1 MFGPSRNLRE
11 AMNQICK
18 VFLKYPPIYNDFY
31 DTNFLCNFAAEK
43 WQFNIFWALQAIE
56 KMMKGYE
63 SANTELRVNCLKN
76 IQAIINETFEESVN
90 FLSEFTAN
98 MANRT
103 KRKRNRNRTKRGT
116 LV

>member
-1 MFGPSRNLRE
+1 MY
-11 AMNQICK
+11 QICK

-43 WQFNIFWALQAIE
+43 WQFYIFWALQSIE
-56 KMMKGYE
+56 NMMKGYKC
-63 SANTELRVNCLKN
+63 ANTELRLNCLKY
-76 IQAIINETFEESVN
+76 IQAIINETFKEVGFQYKKIN
-90 FLSEFTAN
+90 LSEVTAN

-103 KRKRNRNRTKRGT
+103 KRGT